1 MWNSGSKC
9 ADSAI
14 IKSRTQIAIG
24 YSLTGNRFRPSKH
37 QDMVVNGAEMELILA
52 PLWTKMLALQKD
64 NSMQLMMRP
73 PKEAD
78 RKDWGNQA
86 TQTRHAP
93 IILEAGTSSYLY
105 NHKIVE
111 NVRANR
117 LGGKVSSRATCR
129 RPSGYGG

>member
-1 MWNSGSKC
+1 
-9 ADSAI
+9 
-14 IKSRTQIAIG
+14 
-24 YSLTGNRFRPSKH
+24 
-37 QDMVVNGAEMELILA
+37 
-52 PLWTKMLALQKD
+52 MLALQKD

-86 TQTRHAP
+86 TQTRQAP
-93 IILEAGTSSYLY
+93 IILDAGTSSYLD

-117 LGGKVSSRATCR
+117 LGKKSVISSSRLNLALTYKR
-129 RPSGYGG
+129 LRLNKQH